1 MIQEILQQLLL
12 ENHELYGKVCKVD
25 KVNGMSCDCSPVD
38 GSAAINDVRI
48 TADFDSEN
56 KWVLVP
62 KVGSLVVVSFF
73 NKDIGFVSMVNEIS
87 QIYYKNGDTVF
98 RVDDKFLLASGE
110 ENLLKLMQDL
120 IEAILEEKHQT
131 NSGPTISLTPDSV
144 IKYNEIKTR
153 FNTLLKDS

>member
-1 MIQEILQQLLL
+1 MIQQILQQLLL

-25 KVNGMSCDCSPVD
+25 AVNGMSCDCSPVD

-48 TADFDSEN
+48 TADFDSVN

-73 NKDIGFVSMVNEIS
+73 NKDIGFVSMVNEVS
-87 QIYYKNGDTVF
+87 QVLYKNGDTVF
-98 RVDDKFLLASGE
+98 RVDDKFLLASGT

-120 IEAILEEKHQT
+120 IQAVLDLKVMT
-131 NSGPTISLTPDSV
+131 NVGPSIDLTPDS
-144 IKYNEIKTR
+144 ITSFESIKTR
-153 FNTLLKDS
+153 FENLLKSS